1 MSPGQWVYH
10 SYTVPSDGA
19 PHNFTFHLVK
29 HTGDLEVVVRHGVVP
44 LKLIPPYTH
53 VGEADFEKDT
63 QVCNSLPGEKV
74 YLGMLGGAHAASY
87 EIIASELS
95 YGAPCQ
101 EADHAKGALDTSSH
115 SMHKLEDSVLTL
127 GHCESEGWW
136 DAFAEVSYENLKN
149 NLIFELEDLGHTGS
163 LDAVAVYMWA
173 GAIPT
178 SRKSEYSTLRA
189 YDDVYSLSISM
200 HEMEPFLEHGDGNVT
215 VYFGVRC
222 GPRPVR
228 FRSFVTFVHSHID
241 TGHTGHGEVC
251 PGEWVYHKLDID
263 DSLIFGTASGGG
275 DAHRRLAAI
284 GVDVDGGVSMAR
296 REALEGRAL
305 SAAAEDTPG
314 VHVKMH
320 IVKNVGVMNMMVS
333 LNDKPLRLIPSDT
346 TYMEAGDSAVDL
358 ILCNVDSYYRNVS
371 SYAEGKMK
379 FYLGINGGD
388 TCAHYEI
395 TTTTFTSSCAEAQAE
410 RLKPSEHVDALHG
423 APGARECR
431 HGDADCVL
439 SMRHYMRG
447 SCAPQ
452 ERAPP
457 LVVQIPYKVGEP
469 LDNLVL
475 EVEDLNVEE
484 NPNSLSIALY
494 RGLEPDGKCVGKS
507 GSCTHEQLQMLKPL
521 RTTADARARIFSF
534 GISSIE
540 MQEYVCGGKCTSSGT
555 FSLNMVVRCTSSTVR
570 FQAISILTQ
579 LILVPDVPVHGEV
592 CPGNWIY
599 HRTYIPD
606 NALYH
611 DAAGVRFKVHVHQGD
626 VYYMITR
633 WEHSPGFA
641 ACNENEVAMSFQVNG
656 QADLCHLTEKFE
668 STYSDADKAAAAAN
682 GTELNLLGYIGLYGG
697 TSCAHYTIETERL
710 VNTTCS
716 FETTGTCKSA
726 N

>member
-1 MSPGQWVYH
+1 MHELKASPD
-10 SYTVPSDGA
+10 P
-19 PHNFTFHLVK
+19 
-29 HTGDLEVVVRHGVVP
+29 
-44 LKLIPPYTH
+44 
-53 VGEADFEKDT
+53 
-63 QVCNSLPGEKV
+63 
-74 YLGMLGGAHAASY
+74 
-87 EIIASELS
+87 
-95 YGAPCQ
+95 
-101 EADHAKGALDTSSH
+101 
-115 SMHKLEDSVLTL
+115 VLTL
-127 GHCESEGWW
+127 GHCEAEGWY
-136 DAFAEVSYENLKN
+136 DAWVNVTEENLYN
-149 NLIFELEDLGHTGS
+149 NLIFELEDLGHTGA

-178 SRKSEYSTLRA
+178 SRKSQFFTLRA
-189 YDDVYSLSISM
+189 YDDVYSLSVSM
-200 HEMEPFLEHGDGNVT
+200 HEMEPFLEHGDGSVIM
-215 VYFGVRC
+215 YFGVKC
-222 GPRPVR
+222 GPRAVR

-241 TGHTGHGEVC
+241 TGHTAHGEVC

-263 DSLIFGTASGGG
+263 DSLIYGTASGTG

-284 GVDVDGGVSMAR
+284 GVDVDGGVSAAR
-296 REALEGRAL
+296 RGALEGRGL
-305 SAAAEDTPG
+305 SAEVEDTPG

-320 IVKNVGVMNMMVS
+320 IVKNVGVMNLMVS

-346 TYMEAGDSAVDL
+346 TYMEAGDSTVDI
-358 ILCNVDSYYRNVS
+358 ILCNVDRYYRNVS

-379 FYLGINGGD
+379 YYLGINGGD

-395 TTTTFTSSCAEAQAE
+395 ATTTFTSSCAEAQAE
-410 RLKPSEHVDALHG
+410 RIKPAEHVDALHG
-423 APGARECR
+423 SAGARECR

-457 LVVQIPYKVGEP
+457 FVVKVPYRVGEP

-484 NPNSLSIALY
+484 NPNSLSVALY
-494 RGLEPDGKCVGKS
+494 KGPEANGTCVGES
-507 GSCTHEQLQMLKPL
+507 GSCTHEQLQMVKPL
-521 RTTADARARIFSF
+521 RITSDARARIFSF
-534 GISSIE
+534 GVSSIE
-540 MQEYVCGGKCTSSGT
+540 MQEYVCGGTCTSSGT
-555 FSLNMVVRCTSSTVR
+555 FALNMVVRCASSTVH

-579 LILVPDVPVHGEV
+579 LVLVPDVPVHGEV

-599 HRTYIPD
+599 HRAKIPD

-611 DAAGVRFKVHVHQGD
+611 DAAGVRFHVHVHQGD

-641 ACNENEVAMSFQVNG
+641 ACNENEVRMSFQVNG

-668 STYSDADKAAAAAN
+668 STFSEADKTAAAAN
-682 GTELNLLGYIGLYGG
+682 GTENNLLGYIGLYGG
-697 TSCAHYTIETERL
+697 TSCAHYTIYTERL
-710 VNTTCS
+710 VNTTCNI
-716 FETTGTCKSA
+716 ETTGTCARA